1 LVQDKL
7 ANCDLQLTLITKES
21 ISSAQV
27 LQVCKDVKSIAAS
40 SNSLQAQGVSV
51 RIRLRAVLGYEL
63 AVLISKE
70 LGPFLHS
77 VDYHQVLDL
86 AAELTKASG
95 FFSNP
100 ASFFSSAAFKNLSA
114 SSSPLQSLCL
124 SDHSLPQCEACQ
136 GIALENSI
144 SAIAELQHLTRLHLS
159 IKARTDFEPLA
170 QLSGLQDLALQSD
183 SRSASACGVLT
194 NNRQTLERVI
204 LTSRGWDTATLS
216 ALGTL
221 PKLRTVTIKLL
232 SLSVEDAVALSHL
245 LQPDS
250 IQIML
255 RKCSRMALEAFT
267 ILSSSQANITHL
279 MLWEM
284 ENAYLCKLQSMQSL
298 TGLTIVRPS
307 SHFSG
312 EALALQPN
320 LDTLRLVSCFALTDD
335 GLRSLLAAAP
345 LVKMLLIQ
353 QELSMTCPA
362 ELNDSDA
369 LTKHGLVSVAQA
381 SNLVYLDLQGVKITR
396 GGEKL
401 LESTICAQQKA
412 GKMQPAVAMVLP
424 KFSKRYGDNVFTPEC
439 LHYPAFA
446 PIPDGRRN
454 IVICGNVNKNQELKD
469 TIAAIQGMQL
479 SCR

>member
-1 LVQDKL
+1 MQDKL
-7 ANCDLQLTLITKES
+7 ANCDLQLTLVTKEF

-40 SNSLQAQGVSV
+40 SNSLQGQDVMI

-77 VDYHQVLDL
+77 VDYHQAFDL
-86 AAELTKASG
+86 AAELTKTSD
-95 FFSNP
+95 FFNNP
-100 ASFFSSAAFKNLSA
+100 ASFFSSAAFRNLSA
-114 SSSPLQSLCL
+114 GSSPLQSLCL

-144 SAIAELQHLTRLHLS
+144 GAIAELQHLTRLHLS

-183 SRSASACGVLT
+183 SRSASACGVL
-194 NNRQTLERVI
+194 NSSRQTIQRVI

-216 ALGTL
+216 ALDTL
-221 PKLRTVTIKLL
+221 PRLRTVTIKVL
-232 SLSVEDAVALSHL
+232 SLAVEDAIVLSHL

-255 RKCSRMALEAFT
+255 RKCSKTAPEAFT

-279 MLWEM
+279 EVWEM
-284 ENAYLCKLQSMQSL
+284 ENACLCKLQSMQSL

-307 SHFSG
+307 TDFTG
-312 EALALQPN
+312 EALVSQPN

-353 QELSMTCPA
+353 QELQHTCPTQ
-362 ELNDSDA
+362 LSDSDT
-369 LTKHGLVSVAQA
+369 LTKHGLVSIAQA

-401 LESTICAQQKA
+401 LESTLCAQQKA
-412 GKMQPAVAMVLP
+412 GKLLPAVAMVLP
-424 KFSKRYGDNVFTPEC
+424 KFSERYGDNVFTPEC

-454 IVICGNVNKNQELKD
+454 MIHCGNVNKNQELKD
-469 TIAAIQGMQL
+469 TIEAIEGTQL

>member
-1 LVQDKL
+1 MQDKL
-7 ANCDLQLTLITKES
+7 ANCDLQLTLVTKES

-40 SNSLQAQGVSV
+40 SNSLQGQGVMV
-51 RIRLRAVLGYEL
+51 RVRLRAVLGYEL

-70 LGPFLHS
+70 LGQFLHS
-77 VDYHQVLDL
+77 VDYHQALDL
-86 AAELTKASG
+86 AAELTKASD
-95 FFSNP
+95 FFNNP

-124 SDHSLPQCEACQ
+124 SDHSLPQREACQ

-144 SAIAELQHLTRLHLS
+144 SAIGELQHLTRLHLS

-183 SRSASACGVLT
+183 SRSASACGVL
-194 NNRQTLERVI
+194 NSNRQTLERVI

-216 ALGTL
+216 ALDIL
-221 PKLRTVTIKLL
+221 PKLRTVTIKVL
-232 SLSVEDAVALSHL
+232 SLTVEDATVLSHL
-245 LQPDS
+245 LRPNS

-255 RKCSRMALEAFT
+255 RKCSKMVPEAIT
-267 ILSSSQANITHL
+267 VLSSSQANITHL
-279 MLWEM
+279 EVWEM
-284 ENAYLCKLQSMQSL
+284 ENACLCKLQSMQSL

-307 SHFSG
+307 TDFTG
-312 EALALQPN
+312 EALVLQPS

-345 LVKMLLIQ
+345 LITMLLIQ
-353 QELSMTCPA
+353 QELQHTCPA

-412 GKMQPAVAMVLP
+412 GKLQPAVAMLLP

-454 IVICGNVNKNQELKD
+454 MIICGNVNKNQELKD
-469 TIAAIQGMQL
+469 TIVAVQGMQL
-479 SCR
+479 SRR

>member
-1 LVQDKL
+1 MQDKL
-7 ANCDLQLTLITKES
+7 ANCDLQLTLVTKEF

-40 SNSLQAQGVSV
+40 SNSLQGQDVMI

-77 VDYHQVLDL
+77 VDYHQAFDL
-86 AAELTKASG
+86 AAELTKTSD
-95 FFSNP
+95 FFNNP
-100 ASFFSSAAFKNLSA
+100 ASFFSSAAFRNLSA
-114 SSSPLQSLCL
+114 GSSPLQSLCL

-144 SAIAELQHLTRLHLS
+144 GAIAELQHLTRLHLS
-159 IKARTDFEPLA
+159 IKARTDFDPLA

-183 SRSASACGVLT
+183 SRSASACGVM
-194 NNRQTLERVI
+194 NSSRQTLQRVI

-216 ALGTL
+216 ALDTL
-221 PKLRTVTIKLL
+221 PKLRTLTIKVL
-232 SLSVEDAVALSHL
+232 SMAVEDAIVLSHL

-255 RKCSRMALEAFT
+255 RKCSKMAPEAFT

-279 MLWEM
+279 EVWEM
-284 ENAYLCKLQSMQSL
+284 ENACLCKLQSMQSL
-298 TGLTIVRPS
+298 TGLTI
-307 SHFSG
+307 G
-312 EALALQPN
+312 EALVSQPN
-320 LDTLRLVSCFALTDD
+320 LDTLRLVSCFALTDA

-353 QELSMTCPA
+353 QELQHTCPTQ
-362 ELNDSDA
+362 LSDSDT
-369 LTKHGLVSVAQA
+369 LTKHGLVSIAQA
-381 SNLVYLDLQGVKITR
+381 SNLVYLDLQGVKITK

-401 LESTICAQQKA
+401 LESNICAQQKA
-412 GKMQPAVAMVLP
+412 GKLQPAVAMVLP
-424 KFSKRYGDNVFTPEC
+424 KFSRRYGDNVFTPEC

-446 PIPDGRRN
+446 LIPDGRRN
-454 IVICGNVNKNQELKD
+454 LIICGKKNQELED
-469 TIAAIQGMQL
+469 TIEQFK
-479 SCR
+479 SCS

>member
-1 LVQDKL
+1 MQDKL

-27 LQVCKDVKSIAAS
+27 LQVCKDVKSIVVS
-40 SNSLQAQGVSV
+40 SNSLQGQGVSV

-77 VDYHQVLDL
+77 IDYHQVLDL

-95 FFSNP
+95 FFSKP
-100 ASFFSSAAFKNLSA
+100 ASFFSSAAFRNLSA

-136 GIALENSI
+136 GIALEHSI

-194 NNRQTLERVI
+194 SSRQTLERVI

-216 ALGTL
+216 ALDTL
-221 PKLRTVTIKLL
+221 PKLRAVTIKVL
-232 SLSVEDAVALSHL
+232 SLAVEDAVVLSRL

-255 RKCSRMALEAFT
+255 RKCSKMVSEAFI

-279 MLWEM
+279 ELWEM
-284 ENAYLCKLQSMQSL
+284 ENACLCKLQSMQSL
-298 TGLTIVRPS
+298 IGLTIVRPS
-307 SHFSG
+307 SDFTG
-312 EALALQPN
+312 EALVSQPN

-345 LVKMLLIQ
+345 LIKMLLIQ
-353 QELSMTCPA
+353 QELQHTCPA
-362 ELNDSDA
+362 ELSDSDV

-381 SNLVYLDLQGVKITR
+381 SHLAYLDLQGVKITR

-412 GKMQPAVAMVLP
+412 GKMPAAVAMVLP

-454 IVICGNVNKNQELKD
+454 LITCGNANKNQELKD
-469 TIAAIQGMQL
+469 TIVAVQGLQL
-479 SCR
+479 SRR